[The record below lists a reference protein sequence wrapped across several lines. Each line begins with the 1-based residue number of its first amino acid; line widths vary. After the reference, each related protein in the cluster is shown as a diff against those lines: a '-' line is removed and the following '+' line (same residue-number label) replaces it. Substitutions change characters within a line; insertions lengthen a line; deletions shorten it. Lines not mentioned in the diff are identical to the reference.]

1 MENQSKA
8 NISKEA
14 NRNSKLKQE
23 LLEAQENASTKSL
36 YVSVLHLIVRWRE
49 LSEPII
55 KSRAIS

>member
-23 LLEAQENASTKSL
+23 LLEAQENAST
-36 YVSVLHLIVRWRE
+36 
-49 LSEPII
+49 
-55 KSRAIS
+55 